1 MKNITKNQTKTRSNV
16 FKLHILDGAIHNNEY
31 VFARTL
37 KSAKN
42 IVARRFAHRN
52 VLSVERILNG

>member
-1 MKNITKNQTKTRSNV
+1 MKKYTKKPTQKRSNV

-37 KSAKN
+37 KGAKN

-52 VLSVERILNG
+52 VLSMKRIQNG

>member
-1 MKNITKNQTKTRSNV
+1 MKNITKNQTNTRSNV

-37 KSAKN
+37 KGAKN
-42 IVARRFAHRN
+42 IVARKFAHRN
-52 VLSVERILNG
+52 VLSMERIRHG